1 MPSVDHLK
9 GKPLVVYIDGE
20 KKQIGVITGA
30 RLVDGGLFIGA
41 RLDKDSDLVSAAP
54 PDSFGKDD

>member
-1 MPSVDHLK
+1 MPSVEHLK

-41 RLDKDSDLVSAAP
+41 KITDESIKPALEASD
-54 PDSFGKDD
+54 